1 MTELSASSHGAPA
14 EGAALDHWTLSDFD
28 LNTEFGASV
37 TLHQAGQPE
46 QASRGYRRVLAA
58 VPHQPT
64 VQGYLGLAL
73 AQAGRHE
80 AAVTTLRRSLV
91 LSQDDHAVLNN
102 LGNALAALG
111 RPAEAGV
118 AYRKS
123 IALLPFSG
131 QPLFNCGVLEPEPN
145 RRVTRLLRSV
155 WCDATY
161 VPALAALTGSLS
173 GTGSLAAAQQWA
185 RRAAAMGPQESITHF
200 ALADHL
206 LSTGQAES
214 ALLRAARALTT
225 TGDPA
230 AALVRLGMTSERL
243 GALDDAG
250 RYFRRTLAMAPE
262 SSLGHSHLGSL
273 LLAFGFPAEAVT
285 RYRRASAIEGRASEM
300 EGNRLFAMAF
310 LAHADPQAL
319 TKANRHWAERAFP
332 EARNAPPSVQPRAST
347 GRMRIGYVSH
357 EFVKHASLLHLLPML
372 DHHDRS
378 RFEIFGYA
386 QMTRSDGSTDEV
398 RRRCDRWR
406 SIGHLPLAEQAAAIV
421 DDGVDILVNLT
432 GYIATQR
439 ALFARRIAPVQ
450 VAYMNHVSTTGL
462 PTIDCRIT
470 DPWLEPVG
478 APFLDREERL
488 CRLQTG
494 YLCYAPPEAPPV
506 DSLPAAR
513 RSFVTFGVFNNLA
526 KASDAAIAVWARVL
540 HRVPRSRILLKG
552 YGLSAAFARARILAV
567 FQRHGIEAGRIDM
580 VGRVDGDFANLST
593 IAEADIALDPFPFNG
608 GMSTVETLWM
618 GVPVVSLA
626 GPSLVHR
633 IGLTFLTRAGFPE
646 WVARSEDAYVDIA
659 AALAADI
666 DGLTKLRYGMRDR
679 LRQSVLFDAASHAR
693 ELEGVYVGMWN
704 ERTGQSR

>member
-1 MTELSASSHGAPA
+1 MA
-14 EGAALDHWTLSDFD
+14 DFN
-28 LNTEFGASV
+28 LNTVFSASV

-58 VPHQPT
+58 VSDQPT
-64 VQGYLGLAL
+64 VLGYLGLAL
-73 AQAGRHE
+73 AQAGHH
-80 AAVTTLRRSLV
+80 AAATICLRRSLAV
-91 LSQDDHAVLNN
+91 ARDDNAVLNN

-111 RPAEAGV
+111 RQAEAGV
-118 AYRKS
+118 AYRRS
-123 IALLPFSG
+123 IALLPSSG
-131 QPLFNCGVLEPEPN
+131 QPLFNCGILESAATL
-145 RRVTRLLRSV
+145 RVTRLLRSV

-161 VPALAALTGSLS
+161 VPALAALAASINGS
-173 GTGSLAAAQQWA
+173 GNIGAAHRWA
-185 RRAAAMGPQESITHF
+185 RRATAIGPQDAITHL
-200 ALADHL
+200 ALSDHQV
-206 LSTGQAES
+206 STGDVES
-214 ALLRAARALTT
+214 ARSQATRALMTY
-225 TGDPA
+225 GDPA

-273 LLAFGFPAEAVT
+273 LLSCGFPGDAVT
-285 RYRRASAIEGRASEM
+285 RYRRASSIEGPASEM
-300 EGNRLFAMAF
+300 EGNRLFAIAF
-310 LAHADPQAL
+310 LAHTDLQMP
-319 TKANRHWAERAFP
+319 TKENRRWAERAFP
-332 EARNAPPSVQPRAST
+332 EARRAPRSVQPRAST
-347 GRMRIGYVSH
+347 GRLRIGYVSH

-372 DHHDRS
+372 DNHDRS

-386 QMTRSDGSTDEV
+386 QMTRGDASTDEV
-398 RRRCDRWR
+398 RGRCDQWR
-406 SIGHLPLAEQAAAIV
+406 PIGHLPLPAQAAAIAS
-421 DDGVDILVNLT
+421 DGVDVLVNLT
-432 GYIATQR
+432 GYIASQR

-462 PTIDCRIT
+462 PTIDGRIT

-478 APFLDREERL
+478 APYLDREERL
-488 CRLQTG
+488 YRLQTG

-506 DSLPAAR
+506 DSLPAER
-513 RSFVTFGVFNNLA
+513 RSFITFGVFNNLA

-540 HRVPRSRILLKG
+540 HRVPRSRILIKG

-567 FQRHGIEAGRIDM
+567 FQQHGIQAGRIDL

-593 IAEADIALDPFPFNG
+593 IAQVDIALDPFPFNG

-626 GPSLVHR
+626 GSSLVHR

-646 WVARSEDAYVDIA
+646 CVACSEDVYVEVA

-666 DGLTKLRYGMRDR
+666 EGLAKLRRGMRDH
-679 LRQSVLFDAASHAR
+679 LRQSILFDAASHTR
-693 ELEGVYVGMWN
+693 ELEGVYVEMWN